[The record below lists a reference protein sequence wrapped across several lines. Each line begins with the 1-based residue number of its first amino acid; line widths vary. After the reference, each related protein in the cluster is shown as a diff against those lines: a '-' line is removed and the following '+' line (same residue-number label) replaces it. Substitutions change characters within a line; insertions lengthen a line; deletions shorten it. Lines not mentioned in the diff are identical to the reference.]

1 MSMLFSSVLAALAL
15 TAGKT
20 DVVIEKDAPKTV
32 LFAAEEMTNFLSRVH
47 GQAVPIVNEPRAGR
61 TPIILGV
68 NAWTRAAGL
77 DPSALPRDFYIGD
90 SDWMA
95 QSLEFTYDPKGKT
108 LKPSVDFTFYV
119 ADGTVWI
126 EGLNVCP
133 VEE

>member
-32 LFAAEEMTNFLSRVH
+32 LFAAGNFV
-47 GQAVPIVNEPRAGR
+47 E
-61 TPIILGV
+61 T
-68 NAWTRAAGL
+68 
-77 DPSALPRDFYIGD
+77 
-90 SDWMA
+90 
-95 QSLEFTYDPKGKT
+95 E
-108 LKPSVDFTFYV
+108 
-119 ADGTVWI
+119 DGSTVWI

>member
-47 GQAVPIVNEPRAGR
+47 GQAVPIVNAPRAGR

-68 NAWTRAAGL
+68 NAWTRAAGH
-77 DPSALPRDFYIGD
+77 
-90 SDWMA
+90 
-95 QSLEFTYDPKGKT
+95 
-108 LKPSVDFTFYV
+108 
-119 ADGTVWI
+119 
-126 EGLNVCP
+126 EGLASCA
-133 VEE
+133 ESSI